1 MRKLVLSVGVG
12 LLGALGLMGI
22 AWGVELVALPPPVHA
37 DLVAA
42 RAARWLNDYRAAVDV
57 FQVGH
62 RRIEGLCLHGS
73 PEDRHSERSQ
83 SSFLVLASGKTL
95 HVTQTRTEE
104 RVVDEAGRQNQPGL
118 LAVNVGCTYQLLA
131 EIGEAVRTN
140 VAIAATPAFVARQP
154 ALALRLS
161 RVRRERLTLYVA
173 PSTYRPLVASALIGG
188 RQITA
193 RLHLMPL
200 DQRLLARFGLNS
212 RRP

>member
-1 MRKLVLSVGVG
+1 MGTAWSVQ
-12 LLGALGLMGI
+12 
-22 AWGVELVALPPPVHA
+22 LVALPRPTHA

-42 RAARWLNDYRAAVDV
+42 RAARWLNDYRTAVDV
-57 FQVGH
+57 FRVGG

-73 PEDRHSERSQ
+73 PTDRHGERSR
-83 SSFLVLASGKTL
+83 SSVLVLVSGKTF

-104 RVVDEAGRQNQPGL
+104 RVVDEAGRQDRPGL
-118 LAVNVGCTYQLLA
+118 LAANVGCTYQLLA

-140 VAIAATPAFVARQP
+140 VAIDATPATVARQP
-154 ALALRLS
+154 AIALRLS

-173 PSTYRPLVASALIGG
+173 PSTYRPLFASARIGG

-200 DQRLLARFGLNS
+200 DQQLLAQFGLNS